1 MSQENFELSSN
12 ENEDNNTSE
21 DNDVMESK
29 VAMVIIVEEKNVEK
43 GNPSEQENVS

>member
-29 VAMVIIVEEKNVEK
+29 EAKVIIMEVN
-43 GNPSEQENVS
+43 NPDKSNSAEQEHAS